1 MEVIAP
7 ARSVDVL
14 AKARDVVALA
24 KPRVTLLVLLT
35 TAAGAW
41 LAPGPMTRAAWL
53 ALLAG
58 VALVVAG
65 ANALNMLL
73 ERDTDALMERTRNRP
88 LAAGR
93 LSPSAGLAVGL
104 VATCASLPI
113 LAAFTN
119 FTTTLLALLANLLY
133 VLAYTPLKRRSPLA
147 LFVGAVPGAI
157 PPVLG
162 WTARSGRV
170 DGAAL
175 ALFAL
180 LYAWQIPHFLSIAAF
195 RRSEYEGAGLRAASA
210 PSAAKVAQA
219 FIVALGGISALL
231 VPLHVARPA
240 YLAVALPLGLGFLV
254 VARRDPGRPTLLASL
269 VYLTALSVALAV
281 TK

>member
-1 MEVIAP
+1 MIASP
-7 ARSVDVL
+7 ARPLVALGRV
-14 AKARDVVALA
+14 RDVVALA
-24 KPRVTLLVLLT
+24 KPRVTLLVLVT

-41 LAPGPMTRAAWL
+41 LAPGELTRGAWV

-58 VALVVAG
+58 VTLVVAG

-73 ERDTDALMERTRNRP
+73 ERDTDALMERTRDRP

-93 LSPSAGLAVGL
+93 LSPRTGLAVGL
-104 VATCASLPI
+104 LATGASLPI

-119 FTTTLLALLANLLY
+119 LTTALLALLANLLY
-133 VLAYTPLKRRSPLA
+133 VLAYTPLKRRTPLA
-147 LFVGAVPGAI
+147 LFVGAVSGAI

-162 WTARSGRV
+162 WTARAGRV
-170 DGAAL
+170 DAAAL

-195 RRSEYEGAGLRAASA
+195 RRSEYEGAGLRAASS
-210 PSAAKVAQA
+210 PAASGIAQA
-219 FIVALGGISALL
+219 FIVALVGISALL
-231 VPLHVARPA
+231 VPLHVARA
-240 YLAVALPLGLGFLV
+240 SYLVVAVPLGLGFLA

-269 VYLTALSVALAV
+269 VYLTVLSVALAV
-281 TK
+281 IK